1 MFFAHQSIVNMQFT
15 LRYESVTLPAVLSSI
30 PCTLMRAGTS
40 RGPFFL
46 KEWLPQDEA
55 ERNRVLVAVIG
66 SGDTCQISGLGGGST
81 LNSKVAIVSKSTR
94 PDVDVDYLFAQV
106 GVSKATVD
114 TKPNCGNML
123 SGVGPFA
130 IEQGLVRPTNDTTLV
145 RVFNENTRSRIDVT
159 VQTPGGRLTYEGS
172 AHIDGVQGQAAP
184 IRLEFLDAWGSIT
197 GSVFPTGQR
206 TNRIHGVDVT
216 CIDAAMPLMMVRAQ
230 DLGVSAHDA
239 PAALDECA
247 DMLKRL
253 EQMRLEA
260 GRLMG
265 LGDVSRSVIPKPVLV
280 DATVAPTS
288 IVSRYFTP
296 WRCHTAHAVTGAI
309 GVATARALPGTVATG
324 GPSESGTHLIQVLH
338 PQGRIDVEVGLEGH
352 GQEAQVTSASLIRTA
367 RKIFEGT
374 LYVNPPS
381 QEYA

>member
-1 MFFAHQSIVNMQFT
+1 MQFT
-15 LRYESVTLPAVLSSI
+15 LIYESVTVRAVLHPI

-46 KEWLPQDEA
+46 KEWLPQDEG

-66 SGDTCQISGLGGGST
+66 SGDACQISGLGGGST

-94 PDVDVDYLFAQV
+94 PDVDVDYLFVQV

-130 IEQGLVRPTNDTTLV
+130 IEQGLVTPTNDTTEV

-159 VQTPGGRLTYEGS
+159 VQTPGRRLTYEGN
-172 AHIDGVQGQAAP
+172 AQIDGVQGQAAP

-206 TNRIHGVDVT
+206 TDRIQGVDVT
-216 CIDAAMPLMMVRAQ
+216 CIDAAMPLMIVRAQ
-230 DLGVSAHDA
+230 DLGVSAQDT
-239 PAALDECA
+239 PAALDERA
-247 DMLKRL
+247 DMLQRL

-309 GVATARALPGTVATG
+309 GVATARALPGTVAAG
-324 GPSESGTHLIQVLH
+324 GPSEPGTHLIQVLH
-338 PQGRIDVEVGLEGH
+338 PQGRIEVEVGLEGH
-352 GQEAQVTSASLIRTA
+352 GQEAQVTRASLIRTA

-374 LYVNPPS
+374 VYVNPPS